1 MVKIITARIAEAIDN
16 QGFTF
21 HIAGTTP
28 AKNAPTEINAVLI
41 VVFDVIFVYFKLNIC
56 GPPNTASLFFI

>member
-41 VVFDVIFVYFKLNIC
+41 VVFDVIFV
-56 GPPNTASLFFI
+56 